1 MEEQPAIN
9 ATMSSCLN
17 GPGPDRGDEGD
28 TMENKGRVGVI
39 MGERERLGVDDRR
52 SSVTQNQSSVGFR
65 ANKPSSVYRGIA
77 AQLVN

>member
-1 MEEQPAIN
+1 M
-9 ATMSSCLN
+9 
-17 GPGPDRGDEGD
+17 DRDQTGGMRG
-28 TMENKGRVGVI
+28 TQWRTKGEW
-39 MGERERLGVDDRR
+39 GERERLGVDDRR